1 MRYRALTGNRRSASH
16 RPHQNPKLGQVDDV
30 ATDGALVDAEPG
42 RQVADRA
49 GAAAL
54 QDLEQGEH
62 PDRGSRHRRSIALI
76 PGGHCPLSALAC
88 WS

>member
-1 MRYRALTGNRRSASH
+1 
-16 RPHQNPKLGQVDDV
+16 VDDV

-54 QDLEQGEH
+54 QIS
-62 PDRGSRHRRSIALI
+62 SRASIRIVGRVTAEV
-76 PGGHCPLSALAC
+76 SR
-88 WS
+88 